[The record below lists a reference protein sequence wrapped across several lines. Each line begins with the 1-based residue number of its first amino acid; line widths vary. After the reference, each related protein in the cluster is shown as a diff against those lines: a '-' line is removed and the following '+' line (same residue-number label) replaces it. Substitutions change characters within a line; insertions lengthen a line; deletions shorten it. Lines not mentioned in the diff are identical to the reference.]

1 MAKRILIY
9 TNHFYPE
16 QFKINEIVEWL
27 SIRESHIRIIT
38 GLPNY
43 PSGKIIKEYSNIF
56 KDNVIINRLF
66 LIPRGSGSN
75 LMLIINYLS
84 YFISCFFFTIYI
96 ALFKKKYDVV
106 FVHHTSPI
114 FIAFHPVVY
123 SFFKKTKKI
132 LWDLDIW
139 PESLQAVGVVQSSS
153 IISSLEIM
161 VKWVYSKYDSILV
174 SSKSLFSLVKQRFDG
189 RIIYFP
195 NWADQVIE
203 DNKIDDN
210 DTISFSINTKKFN
223 IVYTGNIGKSQNF
236 KSLLKTIEHVD
247 DNIHWTFVGDG
258 RFKSQLINLI
268 DQKNLSAK
276 VSFIDQV
283 SIDSIPS
290 IVSKADSL
298 FLSLKSDAIFSKT
311 VPAKL
316 QTYMAL
322 GKPIIGVL
330 DGEGAKLIVDS
341 DCGIVQEN
349 YNYEELAK
357 KINSF
362 ASKNTTE
369 LIKKGENAK
378 KYYFKHFSSLIRK
391 KEILNLIYE

>member
-27 SIRESHIRIIT
+27 SIRGSHIRIIT

-139 PESLQAVGVVQSSS
+139 PESLQAVGVVKSSF

-174 SSKSLFSLVKQRFDG
+174 SSKSLFSVVKQRFDG

-195 NWADQVIE
+195 NWADKVIE
-203 DNKIDDN
+203 DNLIN
-210 DTISFSINTKKFN
+210 DTSSFSINTKKFN

-258 RFKSQLINLI
+258 RFKSHLINQI
-268 DQKNLSAK
+268 DQNNLNSK

-283 SIDSIPS
+283 SIDLIPS

-298 FLSLKSDAIFSKT
+298 FLSLKSDVIFSKT

-330 DGEGAKLIVDS
+330 DGEGAKLIIDS
-341 DCGIVQEN
+341 DCGIVEEN

-362 ASKNTTE
+362 ASINSSE
-369 LIKKGENAK
+369 LINKGENAK

>member
-56 KDNVIINRLF
+56 KENVIINRLF

-139 PESLQAVGVVQSSS
+139 PESLQAVGVVKSSF
-153 IISSLEIM
+153 IISSIEIM

-174 SSKSLFSLVKQRFDG
+174 SSKSLFSVVKQRFDG

-195 NWADQVIE
+195 NWADKVIE
-203 DNKIDDN
+203 DNIIDD
-210 DTISFSINTKKFN
+210 TSSFSINTKKFN

-258 RFKSQLINLI
+258 RFKSQLINQI
-268 DQKNLSAK
+268 DQKNLNSK

-283 SIDSIPS
+283 SIDLIPS

-298 FLSLKSDAIFSKT
+298 FLSLKSDVIFSKT

-330 DGEGAKLIVDS
+330 DGEGAKLIIDS
-341 DCGIVQEN
+341 DCGIVEEN

-362 ASKNTTE
+362 ASINSSE
-369 LIKKGENAK
+369 LINKGENAK

>member
-27 SIRESHIRIIT
+27 SIKESHIRIIT

-56 KDNVIINRLF
+56 KDNVIVNRLF

-114 FIAFHPVVY
+114 FIAFHPLVY
-123 SFFKKTKKI
+123 SLFKKTKKI

-139 PESLQAVGVVQSSS
+139 PESLQAVGVVKSSY

-174 SSKSLFSLVKQRFDG
+174 SSKSLFSVVKQRFDG

-195 NWADQVIE
+195 NWADKVIE
-203 DNKIDDN
+203 DNIIDD
-210 DTISFSINTKKFN
+210 TSSFSINTKKFN
-223 IVYTGNIGKSQNF
+223 IIYTGNIGKSQNF

-268 DQKNLSAK
+268 DQKNLNSK

-283 SIDSIPS
+283 SIDLIPS

-298 FLSLKSDAIFSKT
+298 FLSLKSDVIFSKT

-322 GKPIIGVL
+322 GKPIIAVL
-330 DGEGAKLIVDS
+330 EGEGAKLIVDS
-341 DCGIVQEN
+341 DCGIVEEN

-362 ASKNTTE
+362 ASKNSSE

-378 KYYFKHFSSLIRK
+378 KYYFKHFNSLIRK